1 MDWTQLDHV
10 TDAVATAAPQLDG
23 IRDAAP
29 NASFRVKGLKLAREP
44 HRYSGRTSMR
54 ANLSVHEPRA
64 PQDADTAFAFSM
76 EGYAGSVEPRQQI
89 PFAWSPGWNSP
100 QAWNKF
106 QDEVGGHLR
115 AGDPGVR
122 LIESQGDRLTWFA
135 VPTAAVRSA
144 ESGFQA
150 VPLYHLFGSEETSS
164 RAEPVRER
172 IPAAYVALAKADADR
187 LGVNEGACC
196 ACRSLVRNCACRCRS
211 SPSCRRVWSACP
223 PASKGFRWTSPA
235 SAWKDCRRPRHDLA
249 HPHPHRRGDR
259 HPQGH
264 VILLA
269 VVICG
274 GAAELRRTASAGTL
288 AGPSRPQPGRS
299 LRRLPAWRDMLKM
312 FFKEDWTPPFADK
325 MIFALAPVIAMGSLL
340 VAFSVIPITP
350 TWGVA
355 DLNVGL
361 LFFFAMA
368 GVNVYAVLFAGWA
381 SNNKFSL
388 LGAMRASAQT
398 LSYEVFMGLSVMGI
412 VAVTGSFNMRDIVEA
427 QHQGW
432 WFIIPQFFGFCTFFI
447 AGIAVTHRHPFD
459 QPEAEQEL
467 ADGYHIE
474 YAGMK
479 WGMFFVGEYIGI
491 VLISALLV
499 TLFFGGWHGPFL
511 DTLPWLSFFWF
522 ALKTAFFIMI
532 FILLRAS
539 IPRPRY
545 DQVMAF
551 SWKFCLPLT
560 LINLLVTGAV
570 VLYSASPAIGQ

>member
-1 MDWTQLDHV
+1 MTWLTPTLI
-10 TDAVATAAPQLDG
+10 AVVIG
-23 IRDAAP
+23 
-29 NASFRVKGLKLAREP
+29 VLKA
-44 HRYSGRTSMR
+44 
-54 ANLSVHEPRA
+54 
-64 PQDADTAFAFSM
+64 
-76 EGYAGSVEPRQQI
+76 I
-89 PFAWSPGWNSP
+89 
-100 QAWNKF
+100 
-106 QDEVGGHLR
+106 
-115 AGDPGVR
+115 
-122 LIESQGDRLTWFA
+122 
-135 VPTAAVRSA
+135 
-144 ESGFQA
+144 
-150 VPLYHLFGSEETSS
+150 
-164 RAEPVRER
+164 
-172 IPAAYVALAKADADR
+172 
-187 LGVNEGACC
+187 
-196 ACRSLVRNCACRCRS
+196 
-211 SPSCRRVWSACP
+211 
-223 PASKGFRWTSPA
+223 
-235 SAWKDCRRPRHDLA
+235 
-249 HPHPHRRGDR
+249 
-259 HPQGH
+259 

-274 GAAELRRTASAGTL
+274 ALLSFVE
-288 AGPSRPQPGRS
+288 
-299 LRRLPAWRDMLKM
+299 RRLLGLWQDRHGPNRVGPFGAFQLGADMLKM